1 MRWVCEAV
9 AFIGIDDELGFD
21 AFGAESVPELEAL
34 WGWALAVS
42 VAYDD
47 EGWGLDVLD
56 VLDGGAFGVDVRIVV
71 DAGAEEWKHP
81 LVDGVFAVVALPV
94 ANAGSGDCGVEAV
107 GLGDAEHG
115 HEAAVAP
122 AGEALA
128 GFVDGEAL

>member
-1 MRWVCEAV
+1 MVWICEAV
-9 AFIGIDDELGFD
+9 AFVGVDDELGFD
-21 AFGAESVPELEAL
+21 AFGAEGVPEFEAL
-34 WGWALAVS
+34 GGGALAVA

-56 VLDGGAFGVDVRIVV
+56 VLDGGAFGVDGWVVV
-71 DAGAEEWKHP
+71 DAGAEEGEHP
-81 LVDGVFAVVALPV
+81 LVDGIFAVVALPI
-94 ANAGSGDCGVEAV
+94 ADAGSGYGGAEAR

-128 GFVDGEAL
+128 GFVDG